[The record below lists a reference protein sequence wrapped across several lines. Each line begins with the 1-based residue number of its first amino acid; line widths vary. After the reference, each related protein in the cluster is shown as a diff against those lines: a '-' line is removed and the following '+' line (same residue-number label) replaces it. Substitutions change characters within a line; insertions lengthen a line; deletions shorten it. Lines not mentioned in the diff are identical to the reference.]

1 MLRYYLK
8 MREVLKLYFSIAVLL
23 LFVVSAQSQ
32 IDSRNNSFS
41 IPAVETPEDSTNT
54 VEANPIAPIA
64 PEENQSG
71 LDGLS
76 PPNKTL
82 QFNLPKKEFSMLD
95 REQFGNPAE
104 LYKDRLDKHMNDIK
118 EEMSLGTVGSSVDQH
133 FGEFRTKSKFIY
145 VQYRD
150 YGQQDGDL
158 IRIFV
163 NNQMINPR
171 VLLTTNFNGFVLD
184 LQEGRNVIDFLA
196 LNEGYAL
203 PNTAHFRILDENK
216 KVIASDMW
224 ALSTDV
230 KATIV
235 IIKE

>member
-1 MLRYYLK
+1 LRF
-8 MREVLKLYFSIAVLL
+8 YFSIALL
-23 LFVVSAQSQ
+23 ILFTFSAQSQ

-41 IPAVETPEDSTNT
+41 IPAVESPKDSSNT
-54 VEANPIAPIA
+54 VEANPIKPIA
-64 PEENQSG
+64 PDDNQG
-71 LDGLS
+71 ALDGLS
-76 PPNKTL
+76 LPKSASP
-82 QFNLPKKEFSMLD
+82 NLPKKEFSMTD
-95 REQFGNPAE
+95 REEFGNPGE
-104 LYKDRLDKHMNDIK
+104 LYQDRLKKHMDDIK
-118 EEMSLGTVGSSVDQH
+118 EEMFLGTVGSSVDQH
-133 FGEFRTKSKFIY
+133 FGEYRTKSKFIY

-158 IRIFV
+158 IRVSV
-163 NNQMINPR
+163 NNEIIKLRTMLYN
-171 VLLTTNFNGFVLD
+171 NFSGFIID
-184 LQEGRNVIDFLA
+184 LKQGPNTIDFLA

-216 KVIASDMW
+216 NVIASDMW